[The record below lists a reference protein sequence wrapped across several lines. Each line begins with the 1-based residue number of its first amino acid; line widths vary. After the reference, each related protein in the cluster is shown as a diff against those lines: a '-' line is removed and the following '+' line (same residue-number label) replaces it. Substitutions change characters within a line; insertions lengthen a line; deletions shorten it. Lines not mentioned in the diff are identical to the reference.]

1 VTFNGRGFDGP
12 FLMLRSAALG
22 VPVTRNLV
30 GYRYSLKPHTD
41 LLEAISFFGAS
52 RKWNLDFACK
62 AFGVDSPKESGLDGY
77 AVGHYYRENR
87 LREIALYCRRDVEAT
102 AGLFQK
108 LEKTLLPALEDARL

>member
-1 VTFNGRGFDGP
+1 MVGP
-12 FLMLRSAALG
+12 PLPGGLG
-22 VPVTRNLV
+22 AKAVLLPVTRSARRFSKGTLPCECPARIE
-30 GYRYSLKPHTD
+30 G
-41 LLEAISFFGAS
+41 GAS

-62 AFGVDSPKESGLDGY
+62 AFGVESPKESGLDGY